1 MPSHLGLVTS
11 LVTAQGSA
19 MSEHSP
25 PMVIERAQDMS
36 RWAENHHREGLRIG
50 FVPTMGAL
58 HAGHL
63 SLVKLAM
70 DRADVVV
77 VSVFVNP
84 TQFGEGEDF
93 EAYPR
98 DRESDLAVLDGAG
111 VDAVFMPGVEDI
123 YPEGE
128 HAVTDSVGPIGT
140 VLEGAHRPGHFD
152 GVVAVVS
159 RLFDIVTPDISVF
172 GKKDAQQLAVI
183 RHLGEAKYPGVKIV
197 AGEVVREED
206 GLALSSRNRYLTAD
220 ERVLAAEFPAA
231 LSRAAER
238 LRQSQESVEDVLS
251 DPRAELMTT
260 EGVELD
266 YVELVDAKTFSPA
279 SEWKQANCVL
289 VGAVRINTTRLI
301 DAVWFDTDGTK
312 PAQ

>member
-1 MPSHLGLVTS
+1 MPSHPGLAAS
-11 LVTAQGSA
+11 SAPPRGSA

-25 PMVIERAQDMS
+25 PVVIEGAQDMS
-36 RWAENHHREGLRIG
+36 RWADHQHREGLRIE

-63 SLVKLAM
+63 SLVKLAK

-77 VSVFVNP
+77 VSIFVNP

-93 EAYPR
+93 AAYPR
-98 DRESDLAVLDGAG
+98 DRESDLAVLEGEG

-128 HAVTDSVGPIGT
+128 HAVTVSAGPLGS

-159 RLFDIVTPDISVF
+159 RLFDIVTPDVAVF

-183 RHLGEAKYPGVKIV
+183 RQLGEAKYPGVEIV
-197 AGEVVREED
+197 AGEVVREAD
-206 GLALSSRNRYLTAD
+206 GLALSSRNRYLAAD
-220 ERVLAAEFPAA
+220 ERVLAAEFPKV
-231 LSRAAER
+231 LSTAAER
-238 LRQSQESVEDVLS
+238 LRQSQGSVEDVLS
-251 DPRAELMTT
+251 DARAELTAT

-266 YVELVDAKTFSPA
+266 YVELVDAKTFSPV

-289 VGAVRINTTRLI
+289 VGAVRISTTRLI

>member
-1 MPSHLGLVTS
+1 MPSHPGLATS
-11 LVTAQGSA
+11 SAPPRGSA
-19 MSEHSP
+19 MSENASP
-25 PMVIERAQDMS
+25 VVIERAQDMS
-36 RWAENHHREGLRIG
+36 RWAENHHQKGLRIG

-63 SLVKLAM
+63 SLVKLAK

-98 DRESDLAVLDGAG
+98 DRDSDLALLDGAG
-111 VDAVFMPGVEDI
+111 VDTVFMPGVEDI

-128 HAVTDSVGPIGT
+128 QGVSVSVGPIGT

-159 RLFDIVTPDISVF
+159 RLFNIVTPDIAVF

-183 RHLGEAKYPGVKIV
+183 RHLGEAKYPGVEIV

-220 ERVLAAEFPAA
+220 KRVLAAEFPKV

-238 LRQSQESVEDVLS
+238 LRQKQGNVEDVLS
-251 DPRAELMTT
+251 DARAELTTT

-266 YVELVDAKTFSPA
+266 YVELVDAKTFSPVN
-279 SEWKQANCVL
+279 ERKQADCVL

>member
-1 MPSHLGLVTS
+1 MPSHLGSVTS
-11 LVTAQGSA
+11 SAPPRGSA
-19 MSEHSP
+19 MSEPSSP
-25 PMVIERAQDMS
+25 VVIERAQDMS
-36 RWAENHHREGLRIG
+36 RWAENLHQKGIRIG

-63 SLVKLAM
+63 ALVRLAQEM
-70 DRADVVV
+70 ADVAV
-77 VSVFVNP
+77 VSIFVNP

-93 EAYPR
+93 AAYPR
-98 DRESDLAVLDGAG
+98 DRESDLAVLAAER
-111 VDAVFMPGVEDI
+111 VDAVFMPGVEEI

-128 HAVTDSVGPIGT
+128 QGVTVSVGPAGT
-140 VLEGAHRPGHFD
+140 VLEGAHRPRHFD

-159 RLFDIVTPDISVF
+159 RLFDIVAPDSAVF

-183 RHLGEAKYPGVKIV
+183 RHLGKAKYPGVEIV

-220 ERVLAAEFPAA
+220 ERVLAAKFPAG
-231 LSRAAER
+231 LSRAAES
-238 LRQSQESVEDVLS
+238 LRRKQGSVEDVLS
-251 DPRAELMTT
+251 DARSELTII

-266 YVELVDAKTFSPA
+266 YVELVDAKTFSPVN
-279 SEWKQANCVL
+279 EWKQADCVL
-289 VGAVRINTTRLI
+289 VGAVWINTTRLI
-301 DAVWFDTDGTK
+301 DAVWFDTDGRK

>member
-1 MPSHLGLVTS
+1 MLSHPGLATS
-11 LVTAQGSA
+11 SVPPRGSA
-19 MSEHSP
+19 MPEHSSP
-25 PMVIERAQDMS
+25 VVIERAQDMS
-36 RWAENHHREGLRIG
+36 RWADNHHREGLRIG

-63 SLVKLAM
+63 SLVKLAK

-77 VSVFVNP
+77 VSIFVNP

-98 DRESDLAVLDGAG
+98 DRESDLAVLDAEG

-128 HAVTDSVGPIGT
+128 QGVTDSVGPIGT
-140 VLEGAHRPGHFD
+140 VLEGAYRPGHFD
-152 GVVAVVS
+152 GVAAVVS
-159 RLFDIVTPDISVF
+159 RLFDVVTPDIAVF
-172 GKKDAQQLAVI
+172 GKKDAQQLALI
-183 RHLGEAKYPGVKIV
+183 RHLGEAKYPGVEIV

-206 GLALSSRNRYLTAD
+206 GLALSSRNRYLTAN
-220 ERVLAAEFPAA
+220 ERVLAAGFPAA
-231 LSRAAER
+231 LSRVAER
-238 LRQSQESVEDVLS
+238 LRQKQGSVEDVLS
-251 DPRAELMTT
+251 DARAELTTT
-260 EGVELD
+260 EGVELQ
-266 YVELVDAKTFSPA
+266 YVEFVDSKTFSPV
-279 SEWKQANCVL
+279 EDWKPSVCVL

-301 DAVWFDTDGTK
+301 DAVWFDTDGRK

>member
-1 MPSHLGLVTS
+1 MPSHPGLATS
-11 LVTAQGSA
+11 SAHPQGSA

-25 PMVIERAQDMS
+25 PVVIERAQDMS
-36 RWAENHHREGLRIG
+36 RWVENQHQKGLRIG

-63 SLVKLAM
+63 SLVRLAQEM
-70 DRADVVV
+70 ADVVV

-93 EAYPR
+93 AAYPR

-128 HAVTDSVGPIGT
+128 HAVTVSAGPIGA
-140 VLEGAHRPGHFD
+140 VLEGAHRPAHFD

-159 RLFDIVTPDISVF
+159 RLFDIVTPDIAVF

-183 RHLGEAKYPGVKIV
+183 RQLGEAKYPGVEIV
-197 AGEVVREED
+197 AGEVVREAD
-206 GLALSSRNRYLTAD
+206 GLALSSRNRYLTTD
-220 ERVLAAEFPAA
+220 ERVLAAKFPVA

-238 LRQSQESVEDVLS
+238 LRQKQGSVEGVLS
-251 DPRAELMTT
+251 DARAKLTTT
-260 EGVELD
+260 EGVELE
-266 YVELVDAKTFSPA
+266 YVELVDSKTFSPV
-279 SEWKQANCVL
+279 EDWKPSVCVL

-301 DAVWFDTDGTK
+301 DAVWFDTDGRK

>member
-93 EAYPR
+93 AAYPR
-98 DRESDLAVLDGAG
+98 DRESDLAVLRAAG
-111 VDAVFMPGVEDI
+111 VDAVFMPGVEEI

-128 HAVTDSVGPIGT
+128 QGVTVSVGPIGT

-159 RLFDIVTPDISVF
+159 RLFDIVTPDIAVF

-183 RHLGEAKYPGVKIV
+183 RHLGEAKYPGVEIV
-197 AGEVVREED
+197 AGEVLREAD
-206 GLALSSRNRYLTAD
+206 GLALSSRNRYLTAN
-220 ERVLAAEFPAA
+220 ERVLAAGFPAA
-231 LSRAAER
+231 LSRVAER
-238 LRQSQESVEDVLS
+238 LRQKQGSVEDVLS
-251 DPRAELMTT
+251 DARAELTTT
-260 EGVELD
+260 EGVELQ
-266 YVELVDAKTFSPA
+266 YVALVDARTFSPV
-279 SEWKQANCVL
+279 SEWKQADCVL

-301 DAVWFDTDGTK
+301 DAVWCDTDGTK
-312 PAQ
+312 PAE